1 MLSPRRS
8 MVSTKLRSSI
18 DVGRGGRSKPSSS
31 RRWNGWTGSTT
42 GGSWSPSAT
51 YRRPKLRSA
60 TTPCCNIQPWQPDS
74 NQPASRKR
82 GAVQSAVSALQKGL
96 KTFDAPNTPTD
107 PGAIDGNFSQRTE
120 SAVRAYQARQSISV
134 DGVVGDQTWWAPAG
148 AAGATLAKLAGLV
161 TA

>member
-74 NQPASRKR
+74 NQPASGKR
-82 GAVQSAVSALQKGL
+82 GAVHALILERAEAAAPERNREMVALALSYVRLADLAEKNANADLVYETPATVTLPMQQQPQAEQQAQQAAKG
-96 KTFDAPNTPTD
+96 KPS
-107 PGAIDGNFSQRTE
+107 DGRE
-120 SAVRAYQARQSISV
+120 
-134 DGVVGDQTWWAPAG
+134 
-148 AAGATLAKLAGLV
+148 
-161 TA
+161 